1 VTLKAVTQ
9 AEARPATEANPQS
22 ALREPQVALSESTGA
37 IREPQ
42 TRMAV
47 QNAALTILAVI
58 GAVLVL
64 QYTQAMII
72 PIVLGVL
79 ISYALEPMVVTL
91 TRLRLPRPVAAAIV
105 IVMISGA
112 TGVLLYSLRVQAS
125 DIVQQL
131 PDAARRLR
139 RIVESGKPA
148 APTAI
153 EQVQKAATELEK
165 AATPAA
171 GPPPRSGVQRVQVES
186 SPININQY
194 VMWGSLGLV
203 AAVGQLLLI
212 LFLVYFLLAS
222 GDLYRRKIVKIAGP
236 SLTEKKVTLEILRE
250 IDLQIERFLTV
261 QLFVSTLVAIV
272 TWMAFKALGVQQAAV
287 WGLMAGIFNSIP
299 YFGPVLVSG
308 GTAVVAFLQFG
319 TIQMAVVVSAVA
331 MLITSLEGF
340 ILTPMLMSRAA
351 RMNAVAVFVGLLF
364 WGWVWNVWGM
374 LLAVPMLMVI
384 KTVCDHVEDLKSVGE
399 LLGE

>member
-9 AEARPATEANPQS
+9 GDARPPAGPDPAECPQP
-22 ALREPQVALSESTGA
+22 ALPT
-37 IREPQ
+37 
-42 TRMAV
+42 AV
-47 QNAALTILAVI
+47 HSAALTILAVI
-58 GAVLVL
+58 GAVLIL
-64 QYTQAMII
+64 QYAQAMII

-79 ISYALEPMVVTL
+79 ISYALEPMVAAL
-91 TRLRLPRPVAAAIV
+91 TRLRLPRPVAAAII
-105 IVMISGA
+105 IVTMTGA
-112 TGVLLYSLRVQAS
+112 GGVLLYSLRVQAS
-125 DIVQQL
+125 AIVQQL

-139 RIVESGKPA
+139 RLVDNGKPA
-148 APTAI
+148 TPTAI

-171 GPPPRSGVQRVQVES
+171 TPPPRSGVQRVQVES
-186 SPININQY
+186 APINVNEY
-194 VMWGSLGLV
+194 VMWGSRGLV
-203 AAVGQLLLI
+203 AAVGQLVLI

-261 QLFVSTLVAIV
+261 QLFMSALVALV
-272 TWMAFKALGVQQAAV
+272 TWLAFKGLGVQQAAV

-308 GTAVVAFLQFG
+308 GAAVVAFLQFG
-319 TIQMAVVVSAVA
+319 TIQMAVIVSAVA
-331 MLITSLEGF
+331 MLITSVEGF
-340 ILTPMLMSRAA
+340 LLTPMLMSRAA